1 MKKLFAVLFCALSA
15 LTICGCSQK
24 APGGEH
30 DFASPFSSAS
40 ADNEYKPRSS
50 YKMII
55 PPEGYVPE
63 VTDNSQEN
71 PQISTPELQLPE
83 ATGAFQISGT
93 RLVDANGNEFIM
105 RGINHSHVWYKN
117 ELENALDGI
126 AATGA
131 NCVRIVF
138 ADGDRWERVTAA
150 DLQNVIE
157 ECAERRLV
165 MIAEIHDAT
174 GKEDQ
179 TALDNAVSCWIEMKD
194 VLNAYSDRV
203 ILNIANEW
211 LGGWDADKWKN
222 GYTAAIPRLREA
234 GITNTIMVDAA
245 GWGQYGESIKTAGK
259 AVFDSD
265 PDRNT
270 MFSIHMYG
278 TAGKDSSTI
287 TQNLKGA
294 TDQGLCVAVGEF
306 GWNHSDGDVDEAFI
320 MKYCAENSIGY
331 IGWSWKGNSGGV
343 EYLDI
348 AKDWRGETLSEEW
361 GSPLVN
367 GENGIKA
374 TSTICSIFE
383 Q

>member
-1 MKKLFAVLFCALSA
+1 MKRLLSLLFCALFAVS
-15 LTICGCSQK
+15 LCGCSNK

-30 DFASPFSSAS
+30 DFTTPISSAT
-40 ADNEYKPRSS
+40 AANEYKPRGS

-55 PPEGYVPE
+55 PPDGYIP
-63 VTDNSQEN
+63 EN
-71 PQISTPELQLPE
+71 PEESETPRPAAPLPA
-83 ATGAFQISGT
+83 ATGAFWISGT
-93 RLVDANGNEFIM
+93 KLVDANGNEFVM
-105 RGINHSHVWYKN
+105 RGINHAHVWYKD
-117 ELENALDGI
+117 ELETALDGI

-131 NCVRIVF
+131 NCVRIVL
-138 ADGDRWERVTAA
+138 ADGDQWERVTPAE
-150 DLQNVIE
+150 LQRVIE
-157 ECAERRLV
+157 ECAKRKLI
-165 MIAEIHDAT
+165 MIAEFHDAT
-174 GKEDQ
+174 GKDDQ
-179 TALDNAVSCWIEMKD
+179 VPLDNAVSCWIELKD
-194 VLNAYSDRV
+194 VLNAYSDKV

-211 LGGWDADKWKN
+211 LGGWDADKWKA

-278 TAGKDSSTI
+278 TAGKDAATI
-287 TQNLKGA
+287 TAGLKGA
-294 TDQGLCVAVGEF
+294 TDQDLCVIVGEF
-306 GWNHSDGDVDEAFI
+306 GYNHSDGDVDEAFI

-348 AKDWRGETLSEEW
+348 ARDWRGEALSEDW
-361 GSPLVN
+361 GAVLVN

-374 TSTICSIFE
+374 TSKICSIFE
-383 Q
+383 